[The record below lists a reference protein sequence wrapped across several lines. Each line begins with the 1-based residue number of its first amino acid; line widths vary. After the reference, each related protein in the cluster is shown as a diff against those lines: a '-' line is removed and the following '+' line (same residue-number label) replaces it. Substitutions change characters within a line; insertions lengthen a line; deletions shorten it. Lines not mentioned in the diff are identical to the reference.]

1 MIYLEL
7 YCAIFSSVSCVSCTS
22 CDHPLFPAYI
32 RAVLCNI
39 KESQSVR
46 IFERTMK
53 VSREKE
59 NRYTYV
65 HRETALVL
73 MIHRIVVVSL
83 RSPHA

>member
-53 VSREKE
+53 VSIGRRKTVTHMYIE
-59 NRYTYV
+59 RQ
-65 HRETALVL
+65 H
-73 MIHRIVVVSL
+73 
-83 RSPHA
+83 